1 MHAPLSVYSQVY
13 VIAHVPIGY
22 LPYAKSV
29 TAMREGDNERLVD
42 IFRNYSD
49 IIQGQFYGHTHRDSL
64 MVLLDRKGNIFPL
77 K

>member
-1 MHAPLSVYSQVY
+1 M
-13 VIAHVPIGY
+13 IAHVPIGY
-22 LPYAKSV
+22 LPYAKNT
-29 TAMREGDNERLVD
+29 TAMRESDNERLVE

-77 K
+77 ERRLFNILSR